1 MNKQEIKKR
10 LKIACIKSNISRWQF
25 VMKYYG
31 AIIPL
36 SKNGWAGAYQSISN
50 MLTPNSRDYV
60 QDWLIKAIE
69 AEEKEH
75 ENTTH

>member
-1 MNKQEIKKR
+1 MNTQNIKKR
-10 LKIACIKSNISRWQF
+10 LKICLINSDITRRQF

-50 MLTPNSRDYV
+50 MLTPNSRDSI
-60 QDWLIKAIE
+60 QGWLIKAIE
-69 AEEKEH
+69 AEEN
-75 ENTTH
+75 ENAKR